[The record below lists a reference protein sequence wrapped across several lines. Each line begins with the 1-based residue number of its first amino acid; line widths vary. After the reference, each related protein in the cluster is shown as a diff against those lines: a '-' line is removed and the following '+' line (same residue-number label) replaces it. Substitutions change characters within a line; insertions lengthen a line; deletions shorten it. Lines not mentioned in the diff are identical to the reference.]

1 MGEGTGR
8 QLFGEEAEKGRGDTE
23 PHLKREAGKTRR
35 RLGGLFLYGLGRLSV
50 YRAGSVS
57 KEKMSGGRDRMKVQE
72 RNPWPREDR
81 ERTQTEQGV
90 AWA

>member
-1 MGEGTGR
+1 MNVVEGGTGR
-8 QLFGEEAEKGRGDTE
+8 QLFGEAAEKGRGDTE
-23 PHLKREAGKTRR
+23 PYLKREAGETRR
-35 RLGGLFLYGLGRLSV
+35 RLGGLFLCGLGRLSV

-57 KEKMSGGRDRMKVQE
+57 KEKMSGGRDR

-81 ERTQTEQGV
+81 ERTQTEQGA